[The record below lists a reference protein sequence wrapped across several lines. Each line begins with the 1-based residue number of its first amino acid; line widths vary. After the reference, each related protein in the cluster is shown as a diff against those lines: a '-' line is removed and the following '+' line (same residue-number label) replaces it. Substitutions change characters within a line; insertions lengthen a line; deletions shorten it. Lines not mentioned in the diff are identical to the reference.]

1 MSVLSA
7 IKCPVVMVDAQGRI
21 VDSNQPLTPGNAFIE
36 PAQLRAGTCVHLN
49 DTQKGFI
56 EVDGEHFVI
65 TLQNTEGRS
74 RVVQA
79 FNAIAQCQLDFPNQ
93 LKGDLGR
100 ALAAAVATL
109 NEALRQSLDSATNV
123 EGSAADLARRADNL
137 TTRTQTAAAQL
148 EETAGATRELESTI
162 RGNLEASERLVEQSG
177 ELTVQANHGQTA
189 LGKTLEQMENVKAQ
203 VAKTGS
209 ILEAIDQIAFQTNL
223 LALNAA
229 VEAARAGEAGRGFSV
244 VAQEVGALA
253 GRASEQ
259 AKGVRK
265 LLSGVTE
272 ATEQGLREV
281 TDVQGVMGSVFSQIS
296 AFNESV
302 QAIRVASNE
311 QSLGV
316 TAAAD
321 SVGQISDLNE
331 QNRELA
337 EQLNELSATL
347 TSQSGFMRNS
357 LEVFSTCQGFSHP
370 MHREAAV
377 ICNAVAT
384 QVGLAFEAAVRDGHI
399 TESALFS
406 PEYRRVAGTD
416 PVRFS
421 TGFDSLCDQILPPI
435 QEAALDD
442 NDWLIYMI
450 AIDPQGYV
458 PTHNDRF
465 CQPLTGDPK
474 KDLAGN
480 RTKRIFEDR
489 VGKTAGSHQRDHMIL
504 TYRRDTGEV
513 LTDLSC
519 PVLINGRHW
528 GGVRC
533 AYSLA

>member
-1 MSVLSA
+1 MSLLSA
-7 IKCPVVMVDAQGRI
+7 IKCPVVVLDAQGR
-21 VDSNQPLTPGNAFIE
+21 VTDSNQPLSKGSVFISPDSLKPGTTLA
-36 PAQLRAGTCVHLN
+36 VS

-56 EVDGEHFVI
+56 EAHGDGYVV
-65 TLQNTEGRS
+65 TLQNTSGRKK
-74 RVVQA
+74 VVNA
-79 FNAIAQCQLDFPNQ
+79 FKSIAQCQLDFANE
-93 LKGDLGR
+93 LKGDLGN

-109 NEALRQSLDSATNV
+109 NEALRQSLDSASNV
-123 EGSAADLARRADNL
+123 EDSASDLAKRAGHL

-177 ELTVQANHGQTA
+177 QLTAQASQGQSA
-189 LGKTLEQMENVKAQ
+189 LVKTLNQMENIKAQ
-203 VAKTGS
+203 VAKTSS

-259 AKGVRK
+259 AKGVRQ
-265 LLSGVTE
+265 LLAGVTN

-281 TDVQGVMGSVFSQIS
+281 NDVQGVMGSVFTQIE
-296 AFNESV
+296 AFDESV

-316 TAAAD
+316 TSAAN

-337 EQLNELSATL
+337 EQLNELSSTL
-347 TSQSGFMRNS
+347 TAQSGFMRNS
-357 LEVFSTCQGFSHP
+357 LEVFSTCTGFSHP
-370 MHREAAV
+370 MHRQAAEV
-377 ICNAVAT
+377 CAGVAK
-384 QVGLAFEAAVRDGHI
+384 QVGKAFEAALRDGRVS
-399 TESALFS
+399 ESMLFH
-406 PEYRRVAGTD
+406 PEYRRIPGTD
-416 PVRFS
+416 PVRFT
-421 TGFDSLCDQILPPI
+421 TGFDELCDKLLPPL
-435 QEAALDD
+435 QEAALEA

-450 AIDPQGYV
+450 AIDPVGYV
-458 PTHNDRF
+458 PTHNNKF

-489 VGKTAGSHQRDHMIL
+489 VGKTAGTHERDHMIL

-519 PVLINGRHW
+519 PVWVIGA
-528 GGVRC
+528 
-533 AYSLA
+533 AYDAPTA